1 MKIIRWSCIHPRPFD
16 PRFELR
22 LRKQRKQFVQPKNIS
37 SAKRFPKIKKTV
49 YWTVEHNHWIKYH
62 LQHLSVTNLMMLV
75 VVMMMMMMLMTM
87 MTMMMM
93 VRMMVMMRVQLG
105 LNWEYSAVHFYRCT
119 QTNGTIRFTQIHR
132 TEIQWN
138 TLYLSVHILE
148 WNTDRCIAMHLC
160 YFNIGPNEKAEQHI
174 MCNVFNA
181 FQISSMHW
189 LYLTLWCSLSR
200 FCM

>member
-1 MKIIRWSCIHPRPFD
+1 MSNLKIYLAPKDSQ
-16 PRFELR
+16 R
-22 LRKQRKQFVQPKNIS
+22 LKKQFIEQLNI
-37 SAKRFPKIKKTV
+37 
-49 YWTVEHNHWIKYH
+49 IKYH

-132 TEIQWN
+132 TEIQ
-138 TLYLSVHILE
+138 
-148 WNTDRCIAMHLC
+148 
-160 YFNIGPNEKAEQHI
+160 
-174 MCNVFNA
+174 
-181 FQISSMHW
+181 
-189 LYLTLWCSLSR
+189 
-200 FCM
+200 